1 LNVAHLDICCIV
13 GARPNFMKMAPIL
26 RALHAAGG
34 FKPWLVHTGQH
45 YDPSM
50 NDVFFQELGLPKPD
64 VHLGVGSGS
73 QAVQTARV
81 MIGFDEAMDK
91 RRPDIVLVVGDV
103 NSTLAAALV
112 AKKRGIA
119 AVHVEAG
126 LRSFDE
132 AMPEEI
138 NRVLTDRL
146 CEVLY
151 TTEPLAEVN
160 LLREGVDASRIV
172 LAGNVMIDSLHFAR
186 SRSVPVDTTLAAA
199 GVSEAFRTRAAK
211 GFALATLHRP
221 SNVDDVDQLRA
232 LIAMLETAAQRLPVI
247 FPVHPR
253 TTQLLTKLGMAPRAA
268 DDKIALMGPVSYLSM
283 VGLMAAAKVVM
294 TDSGG
299 LQEETTGLGVPCL
312 TVRTSTERPITIE
325 EGTNVLVGTKPAD
338 VLAAFNATLDHGGKA
353 GRIPKYWDGHAADR
367 IAADLKTRFA
377 SLAR

>member
-1 LNVAHLDICCIV
+1 VSHLDICCIV

-26 RALHAAGG
+26 RALDAAGG

-81 MIGFDEAMDK
+81 MIGLDEAIDR
-91 RRPDIVLVVGDV
+91 RRPDVVLVVGDV

-119 AVHVEAG
+119 PVHVEAG

-138 NRVLTDRL
+138 NRIVTDHL
-146 CEVLY
+146 CEALY
-151 TTEPLAEVN
+151 TTEPMAETN
-160 LLREGVDASRIV
+160 LLREGIAPSRIV
-172 LAGNVMIDSLHFAR
+172 FAGNVMIDSLHYAR
-186 SRSVPVDTTLAAA
+186 TRSVAAAETLAVA
-199 GVSEAFRTRAAK
+199 GVSAAFRDRAAR
-211 GFALATLHRP
+211 GFVLATLHRP
-221 SNVDDVDQLRA
+221 SNVDDVDQLKA
-232 LIAMLETAAQRLPVI
+232 LMAMLETVSRRLPVI

-253 TTQLLTKLGMAPRAA
+253 TTQLLTTIGMAPRPG

-283 VGLMAAAKVVM
+283 VGLMAEAKVVM

-312 TVRTSTERPITIE
+312 TVRTSTERQITID
-325 EGTNVLVGTKPAD
+325 EGTNILVGTKPAD
-338 VLAAFNATLDHGGKA
+338 VLLAFNTILDQGGKA
-353 GRIPKYWDGHAADR
+353 GRIPKFWDGHAAGR
-367 IAADLKTRFA
+367 IAADLKQRFA
-377 SLAR
+377 KLAR